1 MSEYPINKVFPPDFK
16 KYGTKHNGYK
26 TDTQEQIFYDFAT
39 LGYDLEVHY
48 NGEKY
53 YFANDNKGVCQCRVP
68 FSDPCSHFFKDAND
82 MIKNFRFDDGKLF
95 IDVIDDIEYADPW

>member
-26 TDTQEQIFYDFAT
+26 TDTQEQIFYDFAAI
-39 LGYDLEVHY
+39 GYDLEVHY
-48 NGEKY
+48 KGKKY
-53 YFANDNKGVCQCRVP
+53 YFQNDTIGTYQCGDN
-68 FSDPCSHFFKDAND
+68 FSAPYGTPFKDAND
-82 MIKNFRFDDGKLF
+82 LIKNFRFDDGKLF